1 MAKCSKLGSSSK
13 MSVSTG
19 ARFPITTE
27 FVRGGCGSIIIGN
40 LLIRQVS
47 GQRVRA
53 RRGFAQSTSGLWA
66 RSQSVPKI
74 MSWSPNDVTYNS
86 GCSS

>member
-13 MSVSTG
+13 MSGSIG

-27 FVRGGCGSIIIGN
+27 LVRGGRGSIIIGD
-40 LLIRQVS
+40 LLTLQVL

-66 RSQSVPKI
+66 RSQSVPKM
-74 MSWSPNDVTYNS
+74 MSWSPSDVTYS
-86 GCSS
+86 SDCSS